1 MARRTKEEAEATR
14 SQLLDAA
21 EAVFNAKGVART
33 SLADIA
39 AAAGVT
45 RGAIY
50 WHFKNKADLFHAMLE
65 RVKMPMDEMIGQLS
79 SAQLA
84 DPVAFLR
91 SGSLSVLNRIA
102 DDVQTR
108 CVFDIVKH
116 KCELVGDMALARE
129 RQMERRAGYL
139 SQIEEGVRAAIAQ
152 GALPKTIDPRNAA
165 IGLHALIDG
174 LISNWVLDPA
184 SFSLRDEAEKLIDI
198 YLAGLANTNH

>member
-1 MARRTKEEAEATR
+1 MVRRTKQEAEATR

-84 DPVAFLR
+84 DPLAFLR

-102 DDVQTR
+102 DDMQTR
-108 CVFDIVKH
+108 RVFDIVKH
-116 KCELVGDMALARE
+116 KCELVDDMALARE
-129 RQMERRAGYL
+129 RHLESRAGCL
-139 SQIEEGVRAAIAQ
+139 SQIEEGVRAAISQ
-152 GALPKTIDPRNAA
+152 GALPTTLDPRNAA
-165 IGLHALIDG
+165 IGLHALVDG

-198 YLAGLANTNH
+198 YLAGLANANR